1 MHNVE
6 RVPFPLRQSC
16 GRLFCKNRSTPC
28 LSTLCTGGPG
38 GPGVLKTSW
47 STRRLRLVAT
57 TIPVPGTVGVYF
69 ASTGGDVRALSAS
82 HGRQW
87 ERRCRFGGS
96 PLAEKLRASSSEH
109 RVSAAACGPFVLQ
122 TPHPLGERINQNIWW
137 VHLLPEAISAAFL
150 SDSRSPV
157 VDRPILSGSR
167 SPVVHFPTSAFSV
180 GPAPSHGAAHDRDG
194 VGCYP
199 EDVRR
204 GEDVS
209 EGPAIHWKDAGP
221 PSGAGGR
228 SGHQAD
234 PRRDGWN
241 VFPRGAKPGPG
252 GAKPDSGLPAP
263 DSRLGAPDSGL
274 QTPQRLPQEYVAQPK

>member
-1 MHNVE
+1 M
-6 RVPFPLRQSC
+6 
-16 GRLFCKNRSTPC
+16 
-28 LSTLCTGGPG
+28 
-38 GPGVLKTSW
+38 
-47 STRRLRLVAT
+47 
-57 TIPVPGTVGVYF
+57 
-69 ASTGGDVRALSAS
+69 SAS

-157 VDRPILSGSR
+157 VDHPILSGSR

-241 VFPRGAKPGPG
+241 VFPRGAKPGSG

-263 DSRLGAPDSGL
+263 DSRLGTPDSGF
-274 QTPQRLPQEYVAQPK
+274 QTPQRLPQEYVAQSK